1 MITAVSDIS
10 IHMLTTSIDNNF
22 NLKNYAQALGLA
34 VFYCGL
40 VSIVLLLSPLGPVPG
55 GRLNKKDGLTRY
67 GNSHVKDK
75 TS

>member
-40 VSIVLLLSPLGPVPG
+40 VSIVLLLSPLGPVPETLYVIG
-55 GRLNKKDGLTRY
+55 FSYLSMRRHEMETI
-67 GNSHVKDK
+67 SV
-75 TS
+75 